1 MTLAEVLGAEALGPG
16 SFRFAV
22 GRELHGAFGGAFGGV
37 IASCT
42 LIAARDVAP
51 GRVPVGLDVRFLRG
65 LPAGAV
71 SAEAA
76 VVHAGRSM
84 TVVAVDLHGPD
95 GRHGVRATVSLAET
109 SALHPLDVDSR
120 IGEPVAS
127 RYDDAPHWPTM
138 TGREIPILKTL
149 APRILGRVGSGVATA
164 LRVPWTPDR
173 TTAAEACCFVA
184 DMCVGPPVAAACV
197 DEWVPHPNTD
207 LSLRF
212 AGDVEVAPEVIGIGT
227 TERIA
232 GGVAAVRVEVRSGD
246 AIVAVGVATSVL
258 LKGEGTAK

>member
-1 MTLAEVLGAEALGPG
+1 MTLVDVLGAKAIGPG
-16 SFRFAV
+16 SFCFAV

-37 IASCT
+37 IAACT
-42 LIAARDVAP
+42 LVAARDVAP

-65 LPAGAV
+65 LPAGEV
-71 SAEAA
+71 MAEAT

-84 TVVAVDLHGPD
+84 TVVGVDLHGPD

-109 SALHPLDVDSR
+109 SALHPLDVDSTSVN
-120 IGEPVAS
+120 PVTA

-138 TGREIPILKTL
+138 TGREVPILSTL
-149 APRILGRVGSGVATA
+149 APRILGRVGTGIATA
-164 LRVPWTPDR
+164 LRVPWTPDS

-212 AGDVEVAPEVIGIGT
+212 AGDVEVAAEVVGIGT
-227 TERIA
+227 TERIT
-232 GGVAAVRVEVRSGD
+232 GGVAAVRVEVRSAD
-246 AIVAVGVATSVL
+246 ALVAVGVATSVL
-258 LKGEGTAK
+258 LRGEEAAK